1 MADGKKG
8 EGSEYFWDGVMFWI
22 VLAVWDIQCKRKYD
36 IAVLI
41 WNLTWKWEQRN
52 EGTLYDNFLQ
62 LLIVSTS
69 LSMTTTTTTTKQKSY
84 KICITNSLGE
94 PIQTHASD
102 TNEVHII
109 PTEIIF

>member
-22 VLAVWDIQCKRKYD
+22 VLAVWDIQCKRKYE

-69 LSMTTTTTTTKQKSY
+69 LLWQQQQQQQKSY

-109 PTEIIF
+109 PTEITF